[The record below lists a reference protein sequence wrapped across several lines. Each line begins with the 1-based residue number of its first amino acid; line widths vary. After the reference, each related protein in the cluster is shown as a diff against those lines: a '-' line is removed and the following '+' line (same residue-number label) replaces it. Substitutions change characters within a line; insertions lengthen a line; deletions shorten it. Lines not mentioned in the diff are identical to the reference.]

1 MTDDISVPTKL
12 LDQWLREPEYVNS
25 PSKVTLITMT
35 TQRLQFLVDK
45 AAAWGHNS
53 NTPTKEGGYE

>member
-35 TQRLQFLVDK
+35 TQRLQFLVGK
-45 AAAWGHNS
+45 AAAWGRNS
-53 NTPTKEGGYE
+53 NTPTKEGG